1 MQYVVDCSFSSPLI
15 LLDEESGIV
24 REFFSSLGA
33 GDQVHVPM
41 LWWYET
47 ANVLSISVIR
57 KRLSH
62 NDASGAFESFNK
74 FGLITDLEFGPQF
87 SKELLQLSQMYH
99 VTSYDAAYLELAQ
112 RIRAKLMSLD
122 NKLLA
127 AAKKFGIK

>member
-1 MQYVVDCSFSSPLI
+1 
-15 LLDEESGIV
+15 
-24 REFFSSLGA
+24 
-33 GDQVHVPM
+33 M